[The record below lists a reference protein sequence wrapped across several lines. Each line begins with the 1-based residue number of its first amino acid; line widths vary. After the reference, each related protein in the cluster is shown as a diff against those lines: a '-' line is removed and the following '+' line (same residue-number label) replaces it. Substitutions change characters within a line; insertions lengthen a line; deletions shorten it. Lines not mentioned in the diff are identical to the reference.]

1 MDKSI
6 QIDTFSRLTK
16 VSRETITSL
25 KIYENILI
33 ECNKSLNLVGKSTI
47 NQIWTRHFMD
57 SAQVIDF
64 IDKNSKTILDLGS
77 GAGFPGLIIA
87 ILAKDRKIPFQ
98 ITLLEKSK
106 KKSEFLKR
114 IISKL
119 KLKVN
124 VLSENVFDKKI
135 KMKNDVFLSRAF
147 KPLVKTLELIH
158 NQANNWNK
166 ILIYQGKTGDE
177 ELLLASKSWNIKYKQ
192 WSSVT
197 SRDSKILE
205 INELKKK
212 IE

>member
-1 MDKSI
+1 MYRNSI
-6 QIDTFSRLTK
+6 IAAFLFIATFSNGQSFIFNQFFQPSIRFN
-16 VSRETITSL
+16 SL
-25 KIYENILI
+25 YSHDFNFQNQDQLNIGQF
-33 ECNKSLNLVGKSTI
+33 NI
-47 NQIWTRHFMD
+47 NC
-57 SAQVIDF
+57 
-64 IDKNSKTILDLGS
+64 
-77 GAGFPGLIIA
+77 IIPV
-87 ILAKDRKIPFQ
+87 K
-98 ITLLEKSK
+98 
-106 KKSEFLKR
+106 
-114 IISKL
+114 SKL